1 MKEELEKLRA
11 EVEPALKEV
20 KDTKSLEECRIKWLG
35 KKGALTGILK
45 NMGKLTPEERPV
57 FGKLANEVKEHIE
70 KALGE
75 KQEALKQEET
85 RSKFVKEKLDVTL
98 PGKKMNPGRLH
109 PLTTTFNQIKGIFMG
124 LGFEFAEGPEV
135 ESDYYNFEALN
146 IPADHPSREMW
157 DSFFIN
163 YPAAGLQGSPS
174 GKFVLRQELTK
185 RVGICH
191 SEQSEESQ
199 SEILRNAQDDCG
211 VFNRKISDNLLLRS
225 HTTPVQIRVLE
236 KRTPPLRVIAS
247 GRCYRRDAVDATHS
261 WMFNQFE
268 GFMVDRDVT
277 FGDLK
282 GVLMAFAREMFGQ
295 ERRAKFIPSYFPFTE
310 PSAEVAIDCFVCS
323 GKGCRLCK
331 NSGWIEILGCGM
343 IHPRV
348 LRVVNY
354 DTEKYTGFAFG
365 MGVERTAMLKYGIDD
380 IRLFFE
386 NDVRF
391 LKQF

>member
-1 MKEELEKLRA
+1 MKEELEKLKA
-11 EVEPALKEV
+11 EIKLTLKEV

-35 KKGALTGILK
+35 KKGAITGILK
-45 NMGKLTPEERPV
+45 NLGKMAPEEKPA

-75 KQEALKQEET
+75 KLEALKQEET
-85 RSKFVKEKLDVTL
+85 RLKFAEEKLDVTL
-98 PGKKMNPGRLH
+98 PGKKINLGRLH
-109 PLTTTFNQIKGIFMG
+109 PLTTTLNQIKEIFIG

-157 DSFFIN
+157 DSFF
-163 YPAAGLQGSPS
+163 
-174 GKFVLRQELTK
+174 
-185 RVGICH
+185 
-191 SEQSEESQ
+191 
-199 SEILRNAQDDCG
+199 
-211 VFNRKISDNLLLRS
+211 ISDNLLLRS

-277 FGDLK
+277 FGGLK

-310 PSAEVAIDCFVCS
+310 PSAEVAIDCFVCA

-331 NSGWIEILGCGM
+331 GSGWIEILGCGM
-343 IHPRV
+343 IHPRI
-348 LRVVNY
+348 LQRVNY

-365 MGVERTAMLKYGIDD
+365 MGPERIAMLKYGIDD

-386 NDVRF
+386 NDIRF